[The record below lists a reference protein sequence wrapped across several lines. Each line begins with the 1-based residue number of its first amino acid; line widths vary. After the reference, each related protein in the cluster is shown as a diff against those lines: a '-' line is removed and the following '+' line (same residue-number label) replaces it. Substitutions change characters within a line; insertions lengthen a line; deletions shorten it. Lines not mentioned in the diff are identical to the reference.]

1 MISPLTKGL
10 IHVAIWEF
18 SQKIIDFLR
27 RFNSE
32 MESPVLESSPLLS
45 AETPTPVRFI
55 NSESGEYSVDLP
67 TFLIQRACANS
78 ALVNYFY
85 WFVIWPPFS
94 QFSCWI
100 SFFFCCC

>member
-1 MISPLTKGL
+1 
-10 IHVAIWEF
+10 
-18 SQKIIDFLR
+18 
-27 RFNSE
+27 

-45 AETPTPVRFI
+45 VETSQPTPVRFI

-85 WFVIWPPFS
+85 WSVIWPPFS
-94 QFSCWI
+94 HLFIFFLLWI
-100 SFFFCCC
+100 SFFC